1 MSFRFSYDIFSLLI
15 STIVLFYVIRIRS
28 LKTFRNRV
36 FFMYVLTVITI
47 SVVDLSQS
55 LIIQF
60 APGLVA
66 LKHVLVCLNYSLV
79 MFVPLSFLIYIFAL
93 VDYFQMVKDENKNM
107 LPFRIFFP
115 ISIAAFLIW
124 ASMFCDGEKPI
135 FSYLDYFGGLSQGLN
150 GYIILFIIGYY
161 YIGFGVLTLV
171 QHKYRLEKHSLGIM
185 VFGFFVLN
193 VAIVVQ
199 GLYPNVRVVP
209 VSFAF
214 SLILFS
220 LFIQR
225 PEFLKS
231 GKTDVL
237 NNKAFDIIIS
247 DYLLHKYNF
256 KIIIL
261 CPEDIVFYRMM
272 LGRDKIE
279 DFEQCIVRQLHAMLR
294 DTPVL
299 KDDSHDFY
307 YLLFKNASNNE
318 VENILQS
325 INEQIKNNW
334 GYKGPKF
341 DFMFRLCV
349 VDGMTDITSIDEL
362 KHFACVFT
370 RQKRYKG
377 KCLTAKDIDFTL
389 VQKCSCSEQSLLD
402 GSFDNLIEVMYQ
414 PIYSV
419 HAKRITRAEAV
430 LSFQNDSMIV
440 TTDTFLPVFEK
451 TGLFYNINALAFNSV
466 CAMISSIDLQ
476 GLGIEKMGIN
486 ISMID
491 STQQDL
497 FEQIKGRLEHY
508 NVSPYLVHF
517 EINQSGFGDTPD
529 IVIKNLQKLS
539 SYGIEIVFDNFGFDN
554 SNVNQAMDFSFG
566 MVKLDARAVE
576 MAWGNSKIGIVLK
589 SFVKMEHELGIQVIA
604 DGVETVEQRIWLEGI
619 GCDYLQ
625 GKLFGK
631 PLPEDDFIRHLE
643 DKMHDFEKG

>member
-1 MSFRFSYDIFSLLI
+1 MSFRFSYDAFALLI

-36 FFMYVLTVITI
+36 FFMYVLTVLVI

-55 LIIQF
+55 LIMQF
-60 APGLVA
+60 APGLVV
-66 LKHVLVCLNYSLV
+66 LKHVLICLNYSLV

-107 LPFRIFFP
+107 LPFKIFFP

-124 ASMFCDGEKPI
+124 ASMFSDGEKPI
-135 FSYLDYFGGLSQGLN
+135 FSYLDSYGGLPGGLN
-150 GYIILFIIGYY
+150 GYILLFIIGYY
-161 YIGFGVLTLV
+161 YIVYGVSTMI

-185 VFGFFVLN
+185 VFGFIVLN

-199 GLYPNVRVVP
+199 GLYPDVRVVP

-256 KIIIL
+256 KVIIL
-261 CPEDIVFYRMM
+261 CPEDIIFYRMM

-307 YLLFKNASNNE
+307 YLLFKNANNSE
-318 VENILQS
+318 IEEILRS

-334 GYKGPKF
+334 GYKGLKF

-349 VDGMTDITSIDEL
+349 VDGMTDITSVDEL
-362 KHFACVFT
+362 KHFACVFM
-370 RQKRYKG
+370 RQKKYKG
-377 KCLTAKDIDFTL
+377 KCLTAKDIDFAL

-430 LSFQNDSMIV
+430 LCFKNDNMIV

-451 TGLFYNINALAFNSV
+451 TGQFFNINALAFNSV
-466 CAMISSIDLQ
+466 CAMISSIDLHSF
-476 GLGIEKMGIN
+476 GIEKMGIN

-497 FEQIKGRLEHY
+497 FEQIKNRLDHY
-508 NVSPYLVHF
+508 GVSPYLVHF
-517 EINQSGFGDTPD
+517 EINQSGFGDIPD
-529 IVIKNLQKLS
+529 IIIKNLKKLS

-554 SNVNQAMDFSFG
+554 SNINQAMDLSFG
-566 MVKLDARAVE
+566 MVKLDARAVD
-576 MAWGNSKIGIVLK
+576 MAWANSKVGIVLK
-589 SFVKMEHELGIQVIA
+589 SFVKMEHDLGIQVIA
-604 DGVETVEQRIWLEGI
+604 DGVETIEQRIWLEGI

-625 GKLFGK
+625 GKLFSK
-631 PLPEDDFIRHLE
+631 PVSEEHFIRYLE
-643 DKMHDFEKG
+643 DNMRDWER